1 MLRAL
6 LACSLLVLS
15 ACGEPESGQPEK
27 ISYASQLGVDLGAM
41 ARSPS
46 GLYTQD
52 LQVGTGEEAR
62 SGREVAMRYTG
73 WLPEG
78 LEFDSNTGQDERPF
92 WFTLGQGRVIAGWDE
107 GVVGMKVGGKRK
119 LVIPSKLAYGAEGVP
134 PVIPPHAVLVFDVE
148 LIAVR

>member
-1 MLRAL
+1 MVRAL

-15 ACGEPESGQPEK
+15 ACGEPDSGEPEK
-27 ISYASQLGVDLGAM
+27 ISYDSRLGVDLGAM

-52 LQVGTGEEAR
+52 LVTGTGDEAVA
-62 SGREVAMRYTG
+62 GRGVAMRYTG

-78 LEFDSNTGQDERPF
+78 VEFDSNASSTERPF
-92 WFTLGQGRVIAGWDE
+92 WFTLGQGRVIAGWEE

-119 LVIPSKLAYGAEGVP
+119 LVIPSRLAYGAEGVP